1 MSLDVTLYLEYPET
15 RPQAIYIREDG
26 EAKEIGREEWDARF
40 PGVTPSP
47 ADSEYTREE
56 VYTAN
61 ITHNLNTMADHAGI
75 YEELWRPDELG
86 VTLAAELI
94 EPLGMG
100 LVKLEKSP
108 SFYQQFNPKNG
119 WGDYDGLVRF
129 VSKYLAACKKY
140 PQATIRIS
148 R

>member
-1 MSLDVTLYLEYPET
+1 MSLDVYLTLENACVPET
-15 RPQAIYIREDG
+15 GITIREHG
-26 EAKEIGREEWDARF
+26 EIKLISREEWDSRF
-40 PGVTPSP
+40 PGREP
-47 ADSEYTREE
+47 AVSATEPDPDE
-56 VYTAN
+56 VYWAN
-61 ITHNLNTMADHAGI
+61 ITHNLNTMAGEAGI
-75 YEELWRPDELG
+75 YKELWRPDELG